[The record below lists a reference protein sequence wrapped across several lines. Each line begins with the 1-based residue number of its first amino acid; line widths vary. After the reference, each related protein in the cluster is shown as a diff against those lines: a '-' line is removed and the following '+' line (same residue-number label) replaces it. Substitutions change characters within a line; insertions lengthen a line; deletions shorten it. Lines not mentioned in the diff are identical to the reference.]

1 MFEPTFAFMQKTM
14 LIIGSVWPEPTS
26 SAAGWRMLQLIDH
39 FQHQEFEI
47 TFASTAA
54 RSEHSHDLA
63 ALNISTQSI
72 ELNSESFDRFV
83 AALNPSA
90 VLFDRFMT
98 EEQFGWRVAQFAPN
112 ALRILDTED
121 LHCLRLARQKALK
134 ENRVVELADYFSDE
148 AKREVAAI
156 FRSDL
161 TIMISETEI
170 ALLKAQFH
178 VPEALLFYLPFEFK
192 YILIDTPD
200 WEARQHFVTIGN
212 FLHAPNWDA
221 VQHLKREIWPLI
233 RKQLPKAEM
242 HVFGAYSS
250 QKVEQLHQPKDGFL
264 IKGRAKDVQET
275 MLASRVC
282 LAPIR
287 FGAGLK
293 GKLFD
298 AMMTSTPS
306 ITTSVGVEG
315 MEGEKSWPGSIA
327 DEAEAFANAA
337 VEMYN
342 NKDVWLT
349 ASQRCKDHLFE
360 KFDPI
365 KFALPFWEKTDF
377 LLANLEAHRQAN
389 FIGAMLQHHTLKSTA
404 YMAKWIE
411 AKNRQ
416 PS

>member
-1 MFEPTFAFMQKTM
+1 MQKTM
-14 LIIGSVWPEPTS
+14 LIIGAVWPEPKS

-39 FQHQEFEI
+39 FQNQAFEI

-54 RSEHSHDLA
+54 QSEYSHDLA
-63 ALNISTQSI
+63 SLNISTRSI
-72 ELNSESFDRFV
+72 ELNSETFDRFI
-83 AALNPSA
+83 AAMNPSA

-98 EEQFGWRVAQFAPN
+98 EEQFGWRVAQFAPK
-112 ALRILDTED
+112 ALRLLDTED
-121 LHCLRLARQKALK
+121 LHCLRLARQKAVK
-134 ENRVVELADYFSDE
+134 ENRAVVAADYFSDE

-161 TIMISETEI
+161 TIMISEAEI
-170 ALLKAQFH
+170 ELLKTQFQ
-178 VPEALLFYLPFEFK
+178 VPDSLLFYLPFEFK
-192 YILIDTPD
+192 YILINTPA

-221 VQHLKREIWPLI
+221 VQYLKHEIWPLI

-242 HVFGAYSS
+242 HVYGAYAS
-250 QKVEQLHQPKDGFL
+250 QKVEQLHQPKEGFL
-264 IKGRAKDVQET
+264 IKGRAEDVNKT
-275 MLASRVC
+275 LLASRVC

-306 ITTSVGVEG
+306 ITTNVGAEG
-315 MEGEKSWPGSIA
+315 MEGENAWPGAIA
-327 DEAEAFANAA
+327 DDADAFANAA
-337 VEMYN
+337 VEIYT
-342 NKDVWLT
+342 NKELWLD
-349 ASQRCKDHLFE
+349 ASERCKSHLFE
-360 KFDPI
+360 KFDLT

-377 LLANLEAHRQAN
+377 LLANLEEHRQAN
-389 FIGAMLQHHTLKSTA
+389 FIGAMLQHHTMKSTA

-411 AKNRQ
+411 AKNRDA
-416 PS
+416 S